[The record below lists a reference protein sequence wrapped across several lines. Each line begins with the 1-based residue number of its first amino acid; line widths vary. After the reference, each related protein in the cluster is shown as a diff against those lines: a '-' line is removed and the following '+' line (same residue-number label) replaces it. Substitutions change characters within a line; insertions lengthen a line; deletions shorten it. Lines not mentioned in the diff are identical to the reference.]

1 MQASQGSVLGTL
13 SVSDFLAR
21 YWQKQPCLLRDALPG
36 FHSLLSKQELFAL
49 SMEEAVESRLVLER
63 GGEMPWEVIHG
74 PQDPEDL
81 AHLPDSY
88 WSLLVQNVDLHRREA
103 AELLRRFRFIPDWR
117 IDDLMISVAPAG
129 GSVGPHLDSYDV
141 FLLQAGG
148 RRRWQINRDEY
159 TEDDFIPG
167 LDLRILADFRP
178 QQEWVLE
185 PGDMLY
191 LPPGVAHHGVALDEC
206 LTYSI
211 GFRAPSRQELL
222 HHYLDDLL
230 PEISN
235 ETYSDPDLT
244 LQESSA
250 EITASA
256 CSRIRALMQT
266 PFLDEANLDRW
277 FGCYITRLP
286 DQIDITPAAR
296 LDSDAF
302 AEFCL
307 RVNGLRCHH
316 ACRTVFM
323 RRGNDYILF
332 VNGKAYP
339 LPADYAAFVT
349 TLSGARELDPTQ
361 LRDYAGHAVTAAVL
375 QDLYNRGLLHEV

>member
-1 MQASQGSVLGTL
+1 MQAPQGSVLGTL
-13 SVSDFLAR
+13 SAADFLAR
-21 YWQKQPCLLRDALPG
+21 YWQKQPCLIRGALPD
-36 FHSLLSKQELFAL
+36 FRSLLSKKELFAL

-88 WSLLVQNVDLHRREA
+88 WTLLVQNVDLHRREA
-103 AELLRRFRFIPDWR
+103 AEFLRRFRFIPDWR

-141 FLLQAGG
+141 FLLQAYG
-148 RRRWQINRDEY
+148 RRRWQINRDDY

-167 LDLRILADFRP
+167 LDLRILGDFRP

-185 PGDMLY
+185 AGDMLY

-222 HHYLDDLL
+222 HHYLDDMLM
-230 PEISN
+230 EISD
-235 ETYSDPDLT
+235 ETYCDPDLM

-250 EITASA
+250 EITTAA
-256 CSRIRALMQT
+256 RSRIRSLLQT
-266 PFLDEANLDRW
+266 PFLDEAALDRW
-277 FGCYITRLP
+277 FGCYVTRLP
-286 DQIDITPAAR
+286 DQIDITPPAR
-296 LDSDAF
+296 MDSDTF
-302 AEFCL
+302 ARFCS
-307 RVNGLRCHH
+307 RVNGLCCHH
-316 ACRTVFM
+316 VCRTVFI
-323 RRGNDYILF
+323 RRGNDFILF
-332 VNGKAYP
+332 VNGVAYTVP
-339 LPADYAAFVT
+339 GEHEAFMT
-349 TLSGARELDPTQ
+349 ALTGARELDQKQ
-361 LRDYAGHAVTAAVL
+361 LRDHAGHAVTAAIL